1 MKPAHNTSI
10 SSRGAQVVSNWGRQI
25 RAARQARGFTQAELA
40 ERARIG
46 LQTLVRMEAGQSGT
60 ALGMWINV
68 LEVLGMLSN
77 LESLADPVTDVAG
90 RAALGQ
96 RVRRADPHDDLDF

>member
-1 MKPAHNTSI
+1 
-10 SSRGAQVVSNWGRQI
+10 
-25 RAARQARGFTQAELA
+25 
-40 ERARIG
+40 
-46 LQTLVRMEAGQSGT
+46 MEAGQSGT

-90 RAALGQ
+90 RVALGQ
-96 RVRRADPHDDLDF
+96 RVRRAHPHGDLDF